1 MERANMSVIDVGNE
15 APAFELANQDG
26 NIVSLSSYAGKYVLL
41 WWYPKAD
48 TPGWTVEGQGFRDR
62 IQDFEEKNC
71 VILGVSF
78 DSTADN
84 KAFKDKFDFPYDLL
98 SDGDKGASIQ
108 FGASDG
114 SPGNASRVSVLIG
127 PEGEII
133 RAYEKVTPADHPEQ
147 VVADLA
153 LV

>member
-1 MERANMSVIDVGNE
+1 MIAVGE
-15 APAFELANQDG
+15 QAPLFTMTNQEG
-26 NIVSLSSYAGKYVLL
+26 NPVSLKDYTGKFVLM

-48 TPGWTVEGQGFRDR
+48 TPGWTIEGIGFRDR

-71 VILGVSF
+71 VVLGVSF

-84 KAFKDKFDFPYDLL
+84 KSFKDKFDFPYDLL
-98 SDGDKGASIQ
+98 SDGDKEASIQ

-133 RAYEKVTPADHPEQ
+133 RAYEKVIPAEHPEQ
-147 VVADLA
+147 VLADLA
-153 LV
+153 VV

>member
-1 MERANMSVIDVGNE
+1 MIAVGE
-15 APAFELANQDG
+15 QAPLFTMTNQDG
-26 NIVSLSSYAGKYVLL
+26 NPVSLNNYTGKFVLM

-48 TPGWTVEGQGFRDR
+48 TPGWTIEGNGFRDR
-62 IQDFEEKNC
+62 IQEFKEKNC
-71 VILGVSF
+71 VVLGVSF

-127 PEGEII
+127 PGGEIVK
-133 RAYEKVTPADHPEQ
+133 AYEKVTPAEHPEQ
-147 VVADLA
+147 VLADLS

>member
-1 MERANMSVIDVGNE
+1 M
-15 APAFELANQDG
+15 
-26 NIVSLSSYAGKYVLL
+26 

-48 TPGWTVEGQGFRDR
+48 TPGWTIEGIGFRDR
-62 IQDFEEKNC
+62 IQDFEEKKC
-71 VILGVSF
+71 AVLGVSF
-78 DSTADN
+78 DSPADN
-84 KAFKDKFDFPYDLL
+84 KAFKEKFGFPYDLL

-127 PEGEII
+127 PEGEIVK
-133 RAYEKVTPADHPEQ
+133 AYEKVTPAEHPEQ
-147 VVADLA
+147 VLADLA

>member
-1 MERANMSVIDVGNE
+1 MALIAVGE
-15 APAFELANQDG
+15 KAPSFDLVNQDG
-26 NIVSLSSYAGKYVLL
+26 KSISLETHKGKFVLM

-48 TPGWTVEGQGFRDR
+48 TPGWTIEGNGFRDR
-62 IQDFEEKNC
+62 IQNFKDKNC
-71 VILGVSF
+71 EILGVSF
-78 DSTADN
+78 DAPADN

-133 RAYEKVTPADHPEQ
+133 RAYEKVIPAEHPEQ
-147 VVADLA
+147 VLADLA
-153 LV
+153 VV

>member
-1 MERANMSVIDVGNE
+1 VV
-15 APAFELANQDG
+15 
-26 NIVSLSSYAGKYVLL
+26 V
-41 WWYPKAD
+41 
-48 TPGWTVEGQGFRDR
+48 
-62 IQDFEEKNC
+62 
-71 VILGVSF
+71 GVSF
-78 DSTADN
+78 DSTTDN

-127 PEGEII
+127 PKGEII

-147 VVADLA
+147 VLADLA